1 MKAFLITILAV
12 LATAADIELKPID
25 PKKFKAPD
33 LKAQFGGSGI
43 GQAMLELVMKVHFRE
58 KHLKKRSIEEI
69 AAELEEELV
78 EAEFEYSNLNI
89 RDGGESVW
97 IMCNDAEERAR
108 IRQFLIGKENLLVIE
123 SDGKRFFGKFA

>member
-1 MKAFLITILAV
+1 
-12 LATAADIELKPID
+12 
-25 PKKFKAPD
+25 
-33 LKAQFGGSGI
+33 
-43 GQAMLELVMKVHFRE
+43 MLELVMKVHFRE

-69 AAELEEELV
+69 SAELEEELG
-78 EAEFEYSNLNI
+78 EAEFEYTNLSI

-108 IRQFLIGKENLLVIE
+108 IREFLVGKENLLVIE